1 MSAPAPA
8 SPEVL
13 SSPADL
19 ARREHRLWLK
29 LMIYRGV
36 VLSVALLF
44 AWEAS
49 LGQVLFTLLALAVA
63 LGVGQLIHRSQLAWL
78 RRRWRQEE
86 LRRQKAEQLARE
98 AAAREAEQARQAS
111 YFDWD
116 EGEQDGAGQDASGRA
131 GPTAPAGRAGP

>member
-1 MSAPAPA
+1 MPA
-8 SPEVL
+8 SETAPPEIF
-13 SSPADL
+13 PTREDL
-19 ARREHRLWLK
+19 ARNEHRLWLK

-49 LGQVLFTLLALAVA
+49 LGQVLFTLLALAAA
-63 LGVGQLIHRSQLAWL
+63 LGVGQLMHRSQLAWL

-98 AAAREAEQARQAS
+98 AAARETEQARQAS